1 MKHKFSLAT
10 IICFIVLNSYFVS
23 GSMNSNNSKKE
34 SKNNK
39 QIYTNEMNT
48 KVKITN
54 YLFKKLNFKTI
65 LFFIKK

>member
-10 IICFIVLNSYFVS
+10 IICIFVLNSYFVN
-23 GSMNSNNSKKE
+23 GTLNLDKSNKE

-48 KVKITN
+48 KVK
-54 YLFKKLNFKTI
+54 LKLNK
-65 LFFIKK
+65 